1 MTIIF
6 NTDDYIEDDGIYM
19 AEDIGYLLEEYV
31 RGTNGKIKG
40 YVMVSE
46 RSSRYGAIGGNGAKG
61 YKLVNISHLGRAI
74 LNTCSNADRIVGSV
88 NDDGEL
94 FVQYFDHDGT
104 HNAIVKRITK
114 STEER
119 VNNLID
125 MGTYDEIMEYTEKM
139 PTVKIKK
146 SMAV

>member
-31 RGTNGKIKG
+31 RGTNGETKG

-46 RSSRYGAIGGNGAKG
+46 RSSHYGAIGGNGLKG
-61 YKLVNISHLGRAI
+61 YKSVNTSHLGRAI
-74 LNTCSNADRIVGSV
+74 LNTCSNADKIVGSV

-94 FVQYFDHDGT
+94 FVQYYDHDGT

-114 STEER
+114 STEDR
-119 VNNLID
+119 VENLIH
-125 MGTYDEIMEYTEKM
+125 MGTHDEIMEYVEKM
-139 PTVKIKK
+139 PTIKIKK
-146 SMAV
+146 SMNV